1 MIWALLAA
9 YFLSGGIG
17 GVSGSM
23 LTPAAIKQL
32 SKQVESVVA
41 DPARAEAA
49 QQSLVELRKEVKA
62 FEKKFAKSGKQ
73 LTNIFKNY
81 AADADQALALFE
93 DLNSDWE
100 VSQQTALDLRFELRD
115 SLTEEEWA
123 ALFACE
129 CTNCLSI

>member
-9 YFLSGGIG
+9 YFLGGGVG

-23 LTPAAIKQL
+23 LTPAAVTQF
-32 SKQVESVVA
+32 SKQAELVVV

-49 QQSLVELRKEVKA
+49 QRTLVELGKEVKA

-73 LTNIFKNY
+73 LTRSY
-81 AADADQALALFE
+81 RDHTADRDQALALLE
-93 DLNSDWE
+93 DLNSAWE
-100 VSQQTALDLRFELRD
+100 TSQQRALDLRFELRD

-123 ALFACE
+123 ALFAGE
-129 CTNCLSI
+129 